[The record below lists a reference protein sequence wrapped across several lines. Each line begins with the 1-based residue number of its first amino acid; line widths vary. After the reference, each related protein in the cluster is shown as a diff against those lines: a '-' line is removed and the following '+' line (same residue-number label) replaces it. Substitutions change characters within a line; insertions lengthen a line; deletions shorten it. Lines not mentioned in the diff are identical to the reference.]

1 MGTGELGRAAA
12 WERIADLRRQAD
24 HARSSGPRR
33 QAAGSQA
40 EEG

>member
-24 HARSSGPRR
+24 HGRSSGLGGKPP
-33 QAAGSQA
+33 GSQA